1 MAISETSLSSFLSF
15 LIVSVYK
22 SLNYHETPAG
32 KPSQGFSR
40 AWEHPKGQ
48 DSRWGR
54 NITST
59 HFQIENMVDR
69 GVLPPKQFIKPEIK

>member
-1 MAISETSLSSFLSF
+1 MPISETSRSFFLSF
-15 LIVSVYK
+15 LIVSVYN
-22 SLNYHETPAG
+22 SLKYHETPAG

-40 AWEHPKGQ
+40 AWGYPKGE

-59 HFQIENMVDR
+59 HFQIENTAGR
-69 GVLPPKQFIKPEIK
+69 GVYGPSNS